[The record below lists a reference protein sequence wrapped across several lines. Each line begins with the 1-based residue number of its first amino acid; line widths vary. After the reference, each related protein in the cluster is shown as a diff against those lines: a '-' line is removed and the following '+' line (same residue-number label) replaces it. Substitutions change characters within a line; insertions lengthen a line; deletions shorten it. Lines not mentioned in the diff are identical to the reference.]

1 MPERIAPRLPRGMRD
16 ILPEKMI
23 LRDYVMNAIRTV
35 FEQFGF
41 EPLHT
46 PAVEMAETL
55 MGKYG
60 PDAERLIYDVR
71 QRQGHED
78 LALRYDL
85 SVPLSRVVAMNP
97 DLLLPFK
104 RYQIAPV
111 WRAERPQKGRYRE
124 FYQCDADIVGSASML
139 ADAEIITVIY
149 TVLERLG
156 FRRYTTRI
164 NNRKVLTGIGI
175 YSGVEGEALGHL
187 YRSIDK
193 LDRIGMDGVRRE
205 LRDAGIAE
213 DVIARMVDLLQI
225 RGESAAIIPEMMRR
239 LEGIPIAAEGLAEL
253 RDLVSYLDA
262 MGVPPSAY
270 QIDFSMVRGLDYYTG
285 PIYETVVEEPKI
297 GSITGGG
304 RYDHLIEM
312 FSERGYPATGTTI
325 GIERIIDVMDELG
338 MFPSSLRRT
347 LVEVLVLQFDPGLLA
362 ETLRF
367 AHSLREQGL
376 RVELYFEAES
386 VKKQLRYASRKG
398 IPFAAI
404 LGPDEAA
411 QGQVTIKNLDLGEQR
426 TVPQSEA
433 AAAIRGWGAS
443 QQV

>member
-1 MPERIAPRLPRGMRD
+1 MPNRVAPRLPRGMRD

-23 LRDYVMNAIRTV
+23 LRDYVMNTIRAV

-46 PAVEMAETL
+46 PAVELAETL

-71 QRQGHED
+71 QRQGREE

-139 ADAEIITVIY
+139 ADAEIIAVIY

-164 NNRKVLTGIGI
+164 NNRKVLSGIGI
-175 YSGVEGEALGHL
+175 YAGVEGEALGQL

-193 LDRIGMDGVRRE
+193 LDRIGMDGVRKE

-225 RGESAAIIPEMMRR
+225 RGAASTIIPEMTQR
-239 LEGIPIAAEGLAEL
+239 LAGIPIAEEGLAEL
-253 RDLVSYLDA
+253 RDLISYLDA
-262 MGVPPSAY
+262 MGVPEGAY

-304 RYDHLIEM
+304 RYDHLIEV
-312 FSERGYPATGTTI
+312 FSEKGYPATGTTI
-325 GIERIIDVMDELG
+325 GIERIIDVMDELQ
-338 MFPSSLRRT
+338 MFPQSLRRT
-347 LVEVLVLQFDPGLLA
+347 LVEVLVLQFDPALLA
-362 ETLRF
+362 ETLQLAR
-367 AHSLREQGL
+367 HLREEGL
-376 RVELYFEAES
+376 RVELYFEPDS

-404 LGPDEAA
+404 LGPDEVA
-411 QGQVTIKNLDLGEQR
+411 QGQVAVKNLHVGEQR
-426 TVPQSEA
+426 TVPLAEA
-433 AAAIRGWGAS
+433 ARLIRNWGAS
-443 QQV
+443 D

>member
-1 MPERIAPRLPRGMRD
+1 MPNHVAPRLPRGMRD

-23 LRDYVMNAIRTV
+23 LRDYVMNTIRAV

-46 PAVEMAETL
+46 PAVELAETL

-71 QRQGHED
+71 QRQGREE

-97 DLLLPFK
+97 ALLLPFK

-139 ADAEIITVIY
+139 ADAEIIAVIY

-164 NNRKVLTGIGI
+164 NNRKVLSGIGI
-175 YSGVEGEALGHL
+175 YAGVEGEALGQL

-193 LDRIGMDGVRRE
+193 LDRIGMDGVRKE

-213 DVIARMVDLLQI
+213 GVIARMVDLLQI
-225 RGESAAIIPEMMRR
+225 RGAASTIIPEMTQR
-239 LEGIPIAAEGLAEL
+239 LAGIPIAGEGLAEL
-253 RDLVSYLDA
+253 RDLISYLDA
-262 MGVPPSAY
+262 MGVPEGAY
-270 QIDFSMVRGLDYYTG
+270 QIDFAMVRGLDYYTG

-304 RYDHLIEM
+304 RYDRLIEL
-312 FSERGYPATGTTI
+312 FSEKGYPATGTTI
-325 GIERIIDVMDELG
+325 GIERIIDVMDELQ
-338 MFPSSLRRT
+338 MFPQSLRRT
-347 LVEVLVLQFDPGLLA
+347 LVEVLVLQFDPTLLA
-362 ETLRF
+362 QTLQLARD
-367 AHSLREQGL
+367 LREEGL
-376 RVELYFEAES
+376 RVEVYFEPDS
-386 VKKQLRYASRKG
+386 VKKQLRYAGRKG

-404 LGPDEAA
+404 LGPDEVA
-411 QGQVTIKNLDLGEQR
+411 QGQVTVKNLDLGEQR
-426 TVPQSEA
+426 TVPRAEA
-433 AAAIRGWGAS
+433 ARVIRSWSGEA
-443 QQV
+443 

>member
-1 MPERIAPRLPRGMRD
+1 MSKRIAPRLPRGMRD

-23 LRDYVMNAIRTV
+23 LRDYVMNVIRTV

-46 PAVEMAETL
+46 PAVELAETL

-71 QRQGHED
+71 QREGHEE

-97 DLLLPFK
+97 DLLMPFK

-139 ADAEIITVIY
+139 ADAEIITLIY

-175 YSGVEGEALGHL
+175 YAGVEGEALGQL

-193 LDRIGMDGVRRE
+193 LDRIGMDGVRQE
-205 LRDAGIAE
+205 LRGAGIAE
-213 DVIARMVDLLQI
+213 DVVARMADLLQI
-225 RGESAAIIPEMMRR
+225 RGESAVIIPEMERR
-239 LEGIPIAAEGLAEL
+239 LANIPIAAEGLAEL
-253 RDLVSYLDA
+253 RDLVAYLGA
-262 MGVPPSAY
+262 MGVPASAY

-285 PIYETVVEEPKI
+285 PLYETVVEEPRI

-304 RYDHLIEM
+304 RYDRLIEM

-338 MFPSSLRRT
+338 MFPQSLRRT
-347 LVEVLVLQFDPGLLA
+347 LVEVLVLQFDPSLLPQ
-362 ETLRF
+362 TLQLTRR
-367 AHSLREQGL
+367 LRDEGL
-376 RVELYFEAES
+376 RAELYFEADS

-433 AAAIRGWGAS
+433 AKVIRNWQGSA
-443 QQV
+443 

>member
-1 MPERIAPRLPRGMRD
+1 MPERITPRLPRGMRD

-23 LRDYVMNAIRTV
+23 LRDYVMNTIRTV

-46 PAVEMAETL
+46 PAVELAETL

-71 QRQGHED
+71 QRQGQEA

-139 ADAEIITVIY
+139 ADAEIIAVIY

-156 FRRYTTRI
+156 FQRYTTRI

-175 YSGVEGEALGHL
+175 YSGVAGEALGQL

-193 LDRIGMDGVRRE
+193 LDRIGMDGVRKE

-213 DVIARMVDLLQI
+213 DVIARMVDLLEI
-225 RGESAAIIPEMMRR
+225 RGDSMAIIPEMMQR
-239 LEGIPIAAEGLAEL
+239 LEGIDIAAEGLAEL
-253 RDLVSYLDA
+253 KGLVSYLDA
-262 MGVPPSAY
+262 MGVPEGAY
-270 QIDFSMVRGLDYYTG
+270 QIDFAMVRGLDYYTG

-304 RYDHLIEM
+304 RYDRLIEM
-312 FSERGYPATGTTI
+312 FSSRGYPATGTTI
-325 GIERIIDVMDELG
+325 GIERIIDVMDELH
-338 MFPSSLRRT
+338 MFPASLRRT

-367 AHSLREQGL
+367 TRALREQGL
-376 RVELYFEAES
+376 RVELYFEADS
-386 VKKQLRYASRKG
+386 VKKQFRYASRKG

-411 QGQVTIKNLDLGEQR
+411 QGQVTIKNLDLGKQR
-426 TVPQSEA
+426 TVPQAQAADIIRNWGREA
-433 AAAIRGWGAS
+433 
-443 QQV
+443 

>member
-1 MPERIAPRLPRGMRD
+1 MPEHVTPRLPRGMRD
-16 ILPEKMI
+16 ILPAKMI
-23 LRDYVMNAIRTV
+23 LRDYVMNVIQTV

-97 DLLLPFK
+97 HLLLPFK

-124 FYQCDADIVGSASML
+124 FYQCDVDIVGSASML
-139 ADAEIITVIY
+139 ADAEIVSVIY

-175 YSGVEGEALGHL
+175 YAGVEGEALGQL

-193 LDRIGMDGVRRE
+193 LDRIGMDGVRKE

-225 RGESAAIIPEMMRR
+225 RGESAVIIPEMMRR
-239 LEGIPIAAEGLAEL
+239 LDGIPVAAEGLAEL
-253 RDLVSYLDA
+253 RDLISYLDA
-262 MGVPPSAY
+262 MGVPPTAY
-270 QIDFSMVRGLDYYTG
+270 QVDFSMVRGLDYYTG
-285 PIYETVVEEPKI
+285 PIYETVVEEPRI

-304 RYDHLIEM
+304 RYDRLIEM

-338 MFPSSLRRT
+338 MFPPSLRRT
-347 LVEVLVLQFDPGLLA
+347 LVQVLVLQFDPALLA

-367 AHSLREQGL
+367 TRSLREQGL
-376 RVELYFEAES
+376 RVELYFEADAL
-386 VKKQLRYASRKG
+386 KKQLRYASRKG

-404 LGPDEAA
+404 LGPDEVA
-411 QGQVTIKNLDLGEQR
+411 QGQVTIKNLELGEQR

-433 AAAIRGWGAS
+433 AQVIRNWGGDSA
-443 QQV
+443 

>member
-1 MPERIAPRLPRGMRD
+1 MSKRIAPRLPRGMRD

-23 LRDYVMNAIRTV
+23 LRDYVMNTIRTV

-46 PAVEMAETL
+46 PAVELAETL

-71 QRQGHED
+71 QREGHEE

-97 DLLLPFK
+97 DLLMPFK

-139 ADAEIITVIY
+139 ADAEIITLIY

-164 NNRKVLTGIGI
+164 NNRKVLTGIGV
-175 YSGVEGEALGHL
+175 YAGVEGEALGQL

-193 LDRIGMDGVRRE
+193 LDRIGMDGVRQE
-205 LRDAGIAE
+205 LRGAGIAE
-213 DVIARMVDLLQI
+213 DVIARMADLLQI
-225 RGESAAIIPEMMRR
+225 RGESAVIIPEMERR
-239 LEGIPIAAEGLAEL
+239 LANIPIAAEGLAEL
-253 RDLVSYLDA
+253 RDLVAYLDA
-262 MGVPPSAY
+262 MGVPASAY

-304 RYDHLIEM
+304 RYDRLIEM

-338 MFPSSLRRT
+338 MFPQSLRRT
-347 LVEVLVLQFDPGLLA
+347 LVEVLVLQFDPSLLPQ
-362 ETLRF
+362 TLQLTRR
-367 AHSLREQGL
+367 LRDEGL
-376 RVELYFEAES
+376 RAELYFEADS

-411 QGQVTIKNLDLGEQR
+411 QGQVTIKNLDVGEQC

-433 AAAIRGWGAS
+433 ARAIRNWQGSA
-443 QQV
+443 

>member
-1 MPERIAPRLPRGMRD
+1 MPNRVAPRLPRGMRD

-23 LRDYVMNAIRTV
+23 LRDYVMNTIRAV

-46 PAVEMAETL
+46 PAVELAETL

-71 QRQGHED
+71 QRQGREE

-97 DLLLPFK
+97 DLLLPFR

-139 ADAEIITVIY
+139 ADAEIIAVIY

-156 FRRYTTRI
+156 FQRYTTRI

-175 YSGVEGEALGHL
+175 YAGVQGEALGQL

-193 LDRIGMDGVRRE
+193 LDRIGVDGVRRE
-205 LRDAGIAE
+205 LSEAGVGE
-213 DVIARMVDLLQI
+213 DVIARMMDLLQV
-225 RGESAAIIPEMMRR
+225 RGAGAAAIAEMSQR
-239 LEGIPIAAEGLAEL
+239 LGGIELAVEGLAEL

-262 MGVPPSAY
+262 MGVPESAY
-270 QIDFSMVRGLDYYTG
+270 QVDFSMVRGLDYYTG

-304 RYDHLIEM
+304 RYDHLIEL
-312 FSERGYPATGTTI
+312 FSEKGHPATGTTI
-325 GIERIIDVMDELG
+325 GIERIIDVMDELQ
-338 MFPSSLRRT
+338 MFPQSLRRT
-347 LVEVLVLQFDPGLLA
+347 LVEVLVLQFAPALLV
-362 ETLRF
+362 ETLQLARR
-367 AHSLREQGL
+367 LREEGL
-376 RVELYFEAES
+376 RVELYFEADS
-386 VKKQLRYASRKG
+386 VKKQFRYASRKG

-404 LGPDEAA
+404 LGPNEAA
-411 QGQVTIKNLDLGEQR
+411 QGQVTVKSLDVGEQR

-433 AAAIRGWGAS
+433 ARLIRNWGAS
-443 QQV
+443 D

>member
-1 MPERIAPRLPRGMRD
+1 MSKRIAPRLPRGMRD

-23 LRDYVMNAIRTV
+23 LRDYVMNVIRTV

-46 PAVEMAETL
+46 PAVELAETL

-71 QRQGHED
+71 QREGHEE

-97 DLLLPFK
+97 DLLMPFK

-139 ADAEIITVIY
+139 ADAEIITLIY

-175 YSGVEGEALGHL
+175 YAGVEGEALGQL

-193 LDRIGMDGVRRE
+193 LDRIGMDGVRQE
-205 LRDAGIAE
+205 LRGAGIAE
-213 DVIARMVDLLQI
+213 DVVARMADLLQI
-225 RGESAAIIPEMMRR
+225 RGESAVIIPEMERR
-239 LEGIPIAAEGLAEL
+239 LANIPIAAEGLAEL
-253 RDLVSYLDA
+253 RDLVAYLGA
-262 MGVPPSAY
+262 MGVPASAY
-270 QIDFSMVRGLDYYTG
+270 QIDFSMVRGLAYYTG
-285 PIYETVVEEPKI
+285 PIYETVVEEPRI

-304 RYDHLIEM
+304 RYDRLIEM

-338 MFPSSLRRT
+338 MFPQSLRRT
-347 LVEVLVLQFDPGLLA
+347 LVEVLVLQFDPSLLPQ
-362 ETLRF
+362 TLQLTRR
-367 AHSLREQGL
+367 LRDEGL
-376 RVELYFEAES
+376 RAELYFEADS

-433 AAAIRGWGAS
+433 AKAIRNWQGSA
-443 QQV
+443 

>member
-1 MPERIAPRLPRGMRD
+1 MPNHVAPRLPRGMRD

-23 LRDYVMNAIRTV
+23 LRDYVMNTIRAV

-46 PAVEMAETL
+46 PAVELAETL

-71 QRQGHED
+71 QRQGREE

-139 ADAEIITVIY
+139 ADAEIIAVIY

-164 NNRKVLTGIGI
+164 NNRKVLSGIGI
-175 YSGVEGEALGHL
+175 YAGVEGEALGQL

-193 LDRIGMDGVRRE
+193 LDRIGMDGVRKE

-213 DVIARMVDLLQI
+213 GVIARMVDLLQI
-225 RGESAAIIPEMMRR
+225 RGAASTIIPEMTQR
-239 LEGIPIAAEGLAEL
+239 LAGIPIAEEGLAEL
-253 RDLVSYLDA
+253 RDLILYLDA
-262 MGVPPSAY
+262 MGVPEGAY
-270 QIDFSMVRGLDYYTG
+270 QIDFAMVRGLDYYTG

-304 RYDHLIEM
+304 RYDRLIEL
-312 FSERGYPATGTTI
+312 FSEKGYPATGTTI
-325 GIERIIDVMDELG
+325 GIERIIDVMDELQ
-338 MFPSSLRRT
+338 MFPQSLRRT
-347 LVEVLVLQFDPGLLA
+347 LVEVLVLQFDPTLLA
-362 ETLRF
+362 QMLQLARD
-367 AHSLREQGL
+367 LREEGL
-376 RVELYFEAES
+376 RVEVYFEPDS

-404 LGPDEAA
+404 LGPDEVA
-411 QGQVTIKNLDLGEQR
+411 QGQVTVKNLDLGEQR
-426 TVPQSEA
+426 TVPRTEA
-433 AAAIRGWGAS
+433 ARVIRSWSGEA
-443 QQV
+443 

>member
-1 MPERIAPRLPRGMRD
+1 MPERITPRLPRGMRD

-23 LRDYVMNAIRTV
+23 LRDYVMNTIRTV

-71 QRQGHED
+71 QRQGHEEM
-78 LALRYDL
+78 ALRYDL
-85 SVPLSRVVAMNP
+85 SVPLSRVIAMNP
-97 DLLLPFK
+97 DLLMPFK

-139 ADAEIITVIY
+139 ADAEIIAVIY

-175 YSGVEGEALGHL
+175 YAGVEGEALGQL

-193 LDRIGMDGVRRE
+193 LDRIGMDGVRKE
-205 LRDAGIAE
+205 LRGAGIAE

-225 RGESAAIIPEMMRR
+225 RGESAAIIPEMERR
-239 LEGIPIAAEGLAEL
+239 LGSIPIAAEGLAEL
-253 RDLVSYLDA
+253 RDLVSDLDA

-304 RYDHLIEM
+304 RYDRLIEM

-338 MFPSSLRRT
+338 MFPSSLGRT
-347 LVEVLVLQFDPGLLA
+347 LVEVLVLQFHPGLLA
-362 ETLRF
+362 ETLRL
-367 AHSLREQGL
+367 ARNLREQGL
-376 RVELYFEAES
+376 RVELYFEAEPL
-386 VKKQLRYASRKG
+386 KKQLRYASRKG

-404 LGPDEAA
+404 LGPDEVA
-411 QGQVTIKNLDLGEQR
+411 QGQVTIKNLDSGEQR
-426 TVPQSEA
+426 TVPQAEA
-433 AAAIRGWGAS
+433 AQVIRSWQTA
-443 QQV
+443 

>member
-1 MPERIAPRLPRGMRD
+1 MPERITPRLPRGMRD

-23 LRDYVMNAIRTV
+23 LRDYVMNTIRTV

-46 PAVEMAETL
+46 PAVELAETL

-71 QRQGHED
+71 QRQGHEE

-175 YSGVEGEALGHL
+175 YSGVEGEALGQL

-193 LDRIGMDGVRRE
+193 LDRIGMDGVRKE

-225 RGESAAIIPEMMRR
+225 RGESAAIIPEMTRR
-239 LEGIPIAAEGLAEL
+239 LEGIPIAAEGLTEL

-262 MGVPPSAY
+262 MGVPASAY

-347 LVEVLVLQFDPGLLA
+347 LVEVLVLQFDPGLLG

-376 RVELYFEAES
+376 RVEVYFEAES

-411 QGQVTIKNLDLGEQR
+411 QGLVTIKNLDVGEQR
-426 TVPQSEA
+426 TVPQSDA
-433 AAAIRGWGAS
+433 ARVIRGWAS
-443 QQV
+443 

>member
-1 MPERIAPRLPRGMRD
+1 MPERITPRLPRGMRD

-23 LRDYVMNAIRTV
+23 LRDYVMNTIRTV

-46 PAVEMAETL
+46 PAVELAETL

-71 QRQGHED
+71 QRQGHEE

-175 YSGVEGEALGHL
+175 YSGVEGEALGQL

-193 LDRIGMDGVRRE
+193 LDRIGMDGVRKE

-225 RGESAAIIPEMMRR
+225 RGTTTDIIPEMMRR

-304 RYDHLIEM
+304 RYDRLIEM

-347 LVEVLVLQFDPGLLA
+347 LVEVLVLQFDPSLLA

-433 AAAIRGWGAS
+433 AQVIRGWG
-443 QQV
+443 V

>member
-1 MPERIAPRLPRGMRD
+1 MPERITPRLPRGMRD
-16 ILPEKMI
+16 ILPDKMI
-23 LRDYVMNAIRTV
+23 LRDYVMNTIRTV

-46 PAVEMAETL
+46 PAVELAETL

-71 QRQGHED
+71 QRQGHEE

-164 NNRKVLTGIGI
+164 NNRKVLAGIGI
-175 YSGVEGEALGHL
+175 YSGVEGEALGQL

-193 LDRIGMDGVRRE
+193 LDRIGMDGVRKE

-225 RGESAAIIPEMMRR
+225 RGASADLIPEMMRR

-253 RDLVSYLDA
+253 RDLISYLDA
-262 MGVPPSAY
+262 MGVSPSAY

-304 RYDHLIEM
+304 RYDRLIEM

-347 LVEVLVLQFDPGLLA
+347 LVEVLVLQFDPSLLA

-426 TVPQSEA
+426 TVLQSEA
-433 AAAIRGWGAS
+433 AQVIREWGA
-443 QQV
+443 

>member
-1 MPERIAPRLPRGMRD
+1 MPNRVAPRLPRGMRD

-23 LRDYVMNAIRTV
+23 LRDYVMNTIRAV

-46 PAVEMAETL
+46 PAVELAETL

-71 QRQGHED
+71 QRQGREE

-97 DLLLPFK
+97 DLPLPFK

-139 ADAEIITVIY
+139 ADAEIIAVIY

-175 YSGVEGEALGHL
+175 YAGVQGEALGQL

-205 LRDAGIAE
+205 LSEAGIGE
-213 DVIARMVDLLQI
+213 DVIARMMDLLQV
-225 RGESAAIIPEMMRR
+225 RGAGATAIAEMSQCLGEIES
-239 LEGIPIAAEGLAEL
+239 AAEGLAEL
-253 RDLVSYLDA
+253 RDLVSYLGA
-262 MGVPPSAY
+262 MGVPESAY

-304 RYDHLIEM
+304 RYDHLIEV
-312 FSERGYPATGTTI
+312 FSEKGYPATGTTI
-325 GIERIIDVMDELG
+325 GIERIIDVMDELQ
-338 MFPSSLRRT
+338 MFPQSLRRT
-347 LVEVLVLQFDPGLLA
+347 LVEVLVLQFDPTLLA
-362 ETLRF
+362 QTLQLARD
-367 AHSLREQGL
+367 LREEGL
-376 RVELYFEAES
+376 RVEVYFEPDS
-386 VKKQLRYASRKG
+386 VKKQLRYAGRKG

-404 LGPDEAA
+404 LGPDEVA
-411 QGQVTIKNLDLGEQR
+411 QGQVTVKNLDLGEQR
-426 TVPQSEA
+426 TVPRAEA
-433 AAAIRGWGAS
+433 ARLIRNWGAS
-443 QQV
+443 D

>member
-1 MPERIAPRLPRGMRD
+1 MPERITPRLPRGMRD

-23 LRDYVMNAIRTV
+23 LRNYVMDTIRTV

-46 PAVEMAETL
+46 PAVELAETL

-139 ADAEIITVIY
+139 ADAEIIAVIY

-175 YSGVEGEALGHL
+175 YSGVEGEALGQL

-193 LDRIGMDGVRRE
+193 LDRIGMDGVRDE
-205 LRDAGIAE
+205 LRAGGIAE
-213 DVIARMVDLLQI
+213 DVVARMVDLLQI
-225 RGESAAIIPEMMRR
+225 RGSTSTIIPEMAQR
-239 LEGIPIAAEGLAEL
+239 LAGIPIAEEGLAEL
-253 RDLVSYLDA
+253 RDLVSYLGA
-262 MGVPPSAY
+262 MGVPETAY
-270 QIDFSMVRGLDYYTG
+270 QIDFAMVRGLDYYTG

-304 RYDHLIEM
+304 RYDRLIEM

-338 MFPSSLRRT
+338 MFPQSLRRT
-347 LVEVLVLQFDPGLLA
+347 LVEVLVLQFDPALLA
-362 ETLRF
+362 QTLQLARD
-367 AHSLREQGL
+367 LREQGL
-376 RVELYFEAES
+376 RVEVYFEPDS
-386 VKKQLRYASRKG
+386 VKKQFRYASRKG

-433 AAAIRGWGAS
+433 AQAIRTWSGGA
-443 QQV
+443 

>member
-1 MPERIAPRLPRGMRD
+1 MPNRVAPRLPRGTRD

-23 LRDYVMNAIRTV
+23 LRDYVMDTIRAV

-46 PAVEMAETL
+46 PAVELAETL

-71 QRQGHED
+71 QRQGREE

-139 ADAEIITVIY
+139 ADAEIIAVIY

-164 NNRKVLTGIGI
+164 NNRKVLSGIGI
-175 YSGVEGEALGHL
+175 YAGVEGEALGQL

-193 LDRIGMDGVRRE
+193 LDRIGMDGVRKE

-213 DVIARMVDLLQI
+213 GVIARMVDLLQI
-225 RGESAAIIPEMMRR
+225 RGVASTIIPEMTQR
-239 LEGIPIAAEGLAEL
+239 LAGIPIAEEGLAEL
-253 RDLVSYLDA
+253 RDLISYLDA
-262 MGVPPSAY
+262 MGVPEGAY
-270 QIDFSMVRGLDYYTG
+270 QIDFAMVRGLDYYTG

-304 RYDHLIEM
+304 RYDRLIEL
-312 FSERGYPATGTTI
+312 FSEKGYPATGTTI
-325 GIERIIDVMDELG
+325 GIERIIDVMDELQ
-338 MFPSSLRRT
+338 MFPQSLRRT
-347 LVEVLVLQFDPGLLA
+347 LVEVLVLQFDPTLLA
-362 ETLRF
+362 QTLQLARD
-367 AHSLREQGL
+367 LREEGL
-376 RVELYFEAES
+376 RVEVYFEPDS

-404 LGPDEAA
+404 LGPDEVA
-411 QGQVTIKNLDLGEQR
+411 QGQVTVKNLDLGEQR
-426 TVPQSEA
+426 AVPRAEA
-433 AAAIRGWGAS
+433 ARVIRSWSGGA
-443 QQV
+443 

>member
-1 MPERIAPRLPRGMRD
+1 MPNRVAPRLPRGMRD

-23 LRDYVMNAIRTV
+23 LRDYVMNTIRAV

-46 PAVEMAETL
+46 PAVELAETL

-71 QRQGHED
+71 QRQGREE

-139 ADAEIITVIY
+139 ADAEIIAVIY

-175 YSGVEGEALGHL
+175 YAGVQGEALGQL

-205 LRDAGIAE
+205 LSEAGIGE
-213 DVIARMVDLLQI
+213 DVIARMMDLLQV
-225 RGESAAIIPEMMRR
+225 RGAGATAIAEMSQRLGEIES
-239 LEGIPIAAEGLAEL
+239 AAEGLAEL
-253 RDLVSYLDA
+253 RDLVSYLGA
-262 MGVPPSAY
+262 MGVPESAY

-304 RYDHLIEM
+304 RYDHLIEV
-312 FSERGYPATGTTI
+312 FSEKGYPATGTTI
-325 GIERIIDVMDELG
+325 GIERIIDVMDELQ
-338 MFPSSLRRT
+338 MFPQSLRRT
-347 LVEVLVLQFDPGLLA
+347 LVEVLVLQFDPALLA
-362 ETLRF
+362 ETLQLAR
-367 AHSLREQGL
+367 HLREEGL
-376 RVELYFEAES
+376 RVELYFEPDS

-404 LGPDEAA
+404 LGPDEVA
-411 QGQVTIKNLDLGEQR
+411 QGQVAVKNLHVGEQR
-426 TVPQSEA
+426 TVPRAEA
-433 AAAIRGWGAS
+433 ARLIRNWGAS
-443 QQV
+443 D